1 VSAIRV
7 YPTLL
12 RAFWAKALQERVNI
26 LIWILT
32 GAYPLVMM
40 AVWVALAQRNGGQ
53 IGGYSDQDFIGYF
66 LAVSWLRRITY
77 VWVLSDYEQPIR
89 SGELSPLLLRPLHYM
104 HQVFAEIIAVRFLN
118 LLVAGAIVF
127 TVAWFAPGQQ
137 FDLSPGNLLVFALVT
152 ALGFVFEFVVQSL
165 FGCFAFWT
173 TQVYRLFDTVW
184 FFKSFMGGFAVPM
197 TLLPESVQA
206 IARWLP
212 FRISMALPAEI
223 LTGRATTASIVE
235 GVLVGAV
242 WTLLLLVATAAL
254 WRRGVRAYSA
264 VGA

>member
-1 VSAIRV
+1 VNAFRV

-12 RAFWAKALQERVNI
+12 RAFWTKALQERVNI

-40 AVWVALAQRNGGQ
+40 AVWVALAQRNGGSV
-53 IGGYSDQDFIGYF
+53 GGFSDGDFIAYF

-77 VWVLSDYEQPIR
+77 IWVLGDYEQPIR

-104 HQVFAEIIAVRFLN
+104 HQVFTEIVAIRFLN

-127 TVAWFAPGQQ
+127 IAAWFAPGRQ
-137 FDLSPGNLLVFALVT
+137 FDLSPVNLFAFALVVVI
-152 ALGFVFEFVVQSL
+152 GFVFEFLLQSL
-165 FGCFAFWT
+165 FGCLAFWT
-173 TQVYRLFDTVW
+173 TQIYRLFDVQW
-184 FFKSFMGGFAVPM
+184 FIKSFLGGFAVPL
-197 TLLPESVQA
+197 TLLPEPVQA
-206 IARWLP
+206 VARWLP
-212 FRISMALPAEI
+212 FRVSMALPAEI
-223 LTGRATTASIVE
+223 LTGRATPAAIVE
-235 GVLVGAV
+235 GALVGAA
-242 WTLLLLVATAAL
+242 WTLALLFATAAL